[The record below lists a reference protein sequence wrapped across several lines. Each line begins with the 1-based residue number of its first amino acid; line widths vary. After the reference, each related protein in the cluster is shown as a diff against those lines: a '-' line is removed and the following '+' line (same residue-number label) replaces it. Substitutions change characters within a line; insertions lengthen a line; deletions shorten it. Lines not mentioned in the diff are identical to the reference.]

1 MARLF
6 SFDSVN
12 SITIID
18 SIESLRP
25 IKLPRITET
34 IISVVCIE
42 GSVSIDV
49 DEKVLTMTAS
59 SIMVLAPGHLLSS
72 YEPSSD
78 FKGFVINASTNYIGQ
93 MLPIMSRIIVCVKAF
108 ENNPVLHLCENDLQT
123 IILYREILH
132 KKLLSADNPYKQW
145 IINSICQAIT
155 IEIFT
160 YYFRV
165 IDKKTDIS
173 NLKHT
178 RSEEIFYKFIT
189 LVEDN
194 YKSVRS
200 ISEYASKLCVSSKYL
215 SALVSDVSGRT
226 ASAWIDSYVIL
237 EAKRLLSTTDL
248 TVLQISESLS
258 FPNQSF
264 FGKYFKHHTGMS
276 PMQYRKQKLE
286 K

>member
-18 SIESLRP
+18 SIESLKP